1 MEAANMKL
9 LRNFIVL
16 NILFL
21 FIVSACHTKVKKDY
35 KKEGKTTCSF
45 KNVSEPLY
53 NYHLIGLTNNST
65 PQTIYFF
72 NASKPNIAILP
83 CHENNVNYLSQN
95 ISDEYKNKN
104 SEFTNSVVECMT
116 VCQVTKECE
125 YFTYNIKTNQCW
137 MFSRMSFTK
146 SSEAGY
152 ISGPKYCKTQHSTV
166 KGGFEIQGD
175 KYWLRFNSSFLFKV
189 SENAKLPKLQS
200 HAWEDCKRICTIN
213 KKCTMFDYCFAGEEN
228 NFEIFNCFM
237 KSNTLAEKLLKTP
250 KHCVNSVKQT
260 CSYTK

>member
-35 KKEGKTTCSF
+35 NKEGKTTCSF

-72 NASKPNIAILP
+72 NASKPNLAILP

-152 ISGPKYCKTQHSTV
+152 ISG
-166 KGGFEIQGD
+166 
-175 KYWLRFNSSFLFKV
+175 
-189 SENAKLPKLQS
+189 
-200 HAWEDCKRICTIN
+200 
-213 KKCTMFDYCFAGEEN
+213 
-228 NFEIFNCFM
+228 
-237 KSNTLAEKLLKTP
+237 
-250 KHCVNSVKQT
+250 
-260 CSYTK
+260 